1 MTYQSITRGST
12 AAIRRGDAPSWPAA
26 RHTVVAVFDSYG
38 AAFEASTALRAAYPR
53 LEPSVAGGTATTPLA
68 LLPATTGTAAAT
80 LLVGARDD
88 RAVANALA
96 TAEGV
101 RFVYRAGAW
110 TNELVIPH
118 VA

>member
-1 MTYQSITRGST
+1 MTYQPITRGST
-12 AAIRRGDAPSWPAA
+12 GAIRRDDAPSWPPA

-53 LEPSVAGGTATTPLA
+53 LEPSVAGATAATPLE
-68 LLPATTGTAAAT
+68 LLPAAIGTAATT
-80 LLVGARDD
+80 LLVRARDD
-88 RAVANALA
+88 RAVADALA

-110 TNELVIPH
+110 TNELVIPR